1 MIDLKTK
8 KLKAVIVGPAF
19 PLRGGIADFN
29 EALAIAFQ
37 EEKIETFIYS
47 FYFQYPKFLFPGTN
61 QNAEGSPN
69 SALKIHSTISSVNPI
84 SWWNTAKK
92 IISEK
97 PDFVVI
103 RYWLPFMAPALGTI
117 AKLLRRKKI
126 HVIAITDNV
135 IPHEKRP
142 GDSAFTGYFV
152 RNCDAFVT
160 MSKSVLN
167 DLSKFTSSAKKKF
180 IPHPVYNI
188 FGQAIPKSEARK
200 KLSIQNDEKLI
211 LFFGFIRS
219 YKGLDLLIEAMSD
232 PALRDLNVKLLIA
245 GEFYEDRKPYLDKI
259 ASIENG
265 DRFILHTEF
274 IGKESVKN
282 YFCAADLIVQPYKSA
297 TQSGITQIAYHF
309 GRPMLVTNV
318 GGLAEIVTDKR
329 VGYVTERN
337 AGAIADAISDFYV
350 NHREN
355 DFAKN
360 VIADREKF
368 SWKNF
373 TNTIIE
379 LNGEIDS

>member
-1 MIDLKTK
+1 M
-8 KLKAVIVGPAF
+8 
-19 PLRGGIADFN
+19 
-29 EALAIAFQ
+29 
-37 EEKIETFIYS
+37 
-47 FYFQYPKFLFPGTN
+47 
-61 QNAEGSPN
+61 
-69 SALKIHSTISSVNPI
+69 
-84 SWWNTAKK
+84 
-92 IISEK
+92 
-97 PDFVVI
+97 
-103 RYWLPFMAPALGTI
+103 
-117 AKLLRRKKI
+117 
-126 HVIAITDNV
+126 
-135 IPHEKRP
+135 
-142 GDSAFTGYFV
+142 
-152 RNCDAFVT
+152 
-160 MSKSVLN
+160 
-167 DLSKFTSSAKKKF
+167 
-180 IPHPVYNI
+180 
-188 FGQAIPKSEARK
+188 
-200 KLSIQNDEKLI
+200 SIQNDEKLI

-360 VIADREKF
+360 VLADREKF

>member
-1 MIDLKTK
+1 MKV
-8 KLKAVIVGPAF
+8 VIVGPAF

-37 EEKIETFIYS
+37 DEQIETSIYS

-69 SALKIHSTISSVNPI
+69 AALKIQSTISSINPV
-84 SWWNTAKK
+84 SWFTTAQK
-92 IISEK
+92 IASEK
-97 PDFVVI
+97 PSFVVI

-142 GDSAFTGYFV
+142 GDSALTGYFV

-167 DLSKFTSSAKKKF
+167 DLSKFTSGSKKKF

-200 KLSIQNDEKLI
+200 KLAIQNDEKLI

-219 YKGLDLLIEAMSD
+219 YKGLDLLIDAMAD
-232 PALRDLNVKLLIA
+232 PKLKDLNVKLLIA
-245 GEFYEDRKPYLDKI
+245 GEFYEDKQPYLDKI

-265 DRFILHTEF
+265 DRFILHTTF
-274 IGKESVKN
+274 IGKESVKD

-318 GGLAEIVTDKR
+318 GGLAEIVTDQR
-329 VGYVTERN
+329 VGYVTDRN
-337 AGAIADAISDFYV
+337 AGAIANAISDFYI

-360 VIADREKF
+360 AIADREKF

-373 TNTIIE
+373 TNGIIE
-379 LNGEIDS
+379 LNNEISS

>member
-274 IGKESVKN
+274 IGKESVKD

-360 VIADREKF
+360 VLADREKF

>member
-274 IGKESVKN
+274 IGKESVKD

>member
-1 MIDLKTK
+1 LIDLKTK

-274 IGKESVKN
+274 IGKESVKD

>member
-37 EEKIETFIYS
+37 EEKIETSIYS

-360 VIADREKF
+360 VLADREKF

>member
-1 MIDLKTK
+1 M
-8 KLKAVIVGPAF
+8 KAVIVGPAF

-329 VGYVTERN
+329 VGYVTERT

-360 VIADREKF
+360 VLADREKF

>member
-1 MIDLKTK
+1 LIDLKTK

-274 IGKESVKN
+274 IGKESVKD

-360 VIADREKF
+360 VLADREKF

>member
-1 MIDLKTK
+1 
-8 KLKAVIVGPAF
+8 LKAVIVGPAF

-37 EEKIETFIYS
+37 EEKIETSIYS

-329 VGYVTERN
+329 VGYVTERT

-360 VIADREKF
+360 VLADREKF

>member
-37 EEKIETFIYS
+37 EEKIETSIYS

-274 IGKESVKN
+274 IGKESVKD

>member
-37 EEKIETFIYS
+37 EEKIETSIYS

-152 RNCDAFVT
+152 RNC
-160 MSKSVLN
+160 SK
-167 DLSKFTSSAKKKF
+167 
-180 IPHPVYNI
+180 
-188 FGQAIPKSEARK
+188 
-200 KLSIQNDEKLI
+200 
-211 LFFGFIRS
+211 
-219 YKGLDLLIEAMSD
+219 
-232 PALRDLNVKLLIA
+232 
-245 GEFYEDRKPYLDKI
+245 
-259 ASIENG
+259 
-265 DRFILHTEF
+265 
-274 IGKESVKN
+274 
-282 YFCAADLIVQPYKSA
+282 
-297 TQSGITQIAYHF
+297 
-309 GRPMLVTNV
+309 
-318 GGLAEIVTDKR
+318 
-329 VGYVTERN
+329 
-337 AGAIADAISDFYV
+337 
-350 NHREN
+350 
-355 DFAKN
+355 
-360 VIADREKF
+360 
-368 SWKNF
+368 
-373 TNTIIE
+373 
-379 LNGEIDS
+379 

>member
-1 MIDLKTK
+1 LIDLKTK

-37 EEKIETFIYS
+37 EEKIETSIYS

-329 VGYVTERN
+329 VGYVTERT

-360 VIADREKF
+360 VLADREKF

>member
-219 YKGLDLLIEAMSD
+219 YKGLDLLIDAMSD

-274 IGKESVKN
+274 IGKESVKD

>member
-1 MIDLKTK
+1 M
-8 KLKAVIVGPAF
+8 KAVIVGPAF

>member
-360 VIADREKF
+360 VLADREKF

>member
-37 EEKIETFIYS
+37 EEKIETSIYS

-274 IGKESVKN
+274 IGKESVKD

-360 VIADREKF
+360 VLADREKF

>member
-274 IGKESVKN
+274 IGKESVKD

-329 VGYVTERN
+329 VGYVTERT

>member
-37 EEKIETFIYS
+37 EEKIETSIYS

-167 DLSKFTSSAKKKF
+167 DLSKFTSSTKKKF

-200 KLSIQNDEKLI
+200 KLSIQDDEKLI

-232 PALRDLNVKLLIA
+232 PVLRDLKVKLMIA
-245 GEFYEDRKPYLDKI
+245 GEFYEDKKPYLDKI
-259 ASIENG
+259 AAIESG
-265 DRFILHTEF
+265 KRFILHTEF
-274 IGKESVKN
+274 IGKESVKD

-329 VGYVTERN
+329 VGYVTERT

-360 VIADREKF
+360 VLADSEKF

>member
-37 EEKIETFIYS
+37 EEKIETSIYS

-329 VGYVTERN
+329 VGYVTERT

-360 VIADREKF
+360 VLADREKF

>member
-1 MIDLKTK
+1 M
-8 KLKAVIVGPAF
+8 KAVIVGPAF

-37 EEKIETFIYS
+37 EEKIETSIYS

-329 VGYVTERN
+329 VGYVTERT

-360 VIADREKF
+360 VLADREKF